1 MKKNLIIAIVLIVG
15 AIGAAFF
22 ILKPE
27 TKTASDGHTD
37 HTHESTSEHNPI
49 QDESQPHTHD
59 E

>member
-1 MKKNLIIAIVLIVG
+1 MNKKSIIAVSLVSIALLS
-15 AIGAAFF
+15 AFF

-37 HTHESTSEHNPI
+37 HIHEAV
-49 QDESQPHTHD
+49 QDESKPHTHD